1 MTQMTQVHG
10 GMTILLENMEIKDE
24 CFVYGYIWV

>member
-1 MTQMTQVHG
+1 MTQVHG

-24 CFVYGYIWV
+24 CFVYGYDLK